1 MYLSNSGFQDEVRD
15 SSFLYHTWRSSYFYV
30 TFSIAKLVW
39 ILKRKTTKY
48 LLILSGLHD
57 CLDNRLED
65 LECPLDMNLVWM
77 ITLRLYLRIKS
88 VCQQKRHIPNI
99 ALRISVLMLCKVDSF
114 WFPHLSSG
122 LHTLLESL
130 LL

>member
-57 CLDNRLED
+57 CLDNRGRFGMPFGYEFG
-65 LECPLDMNLVWM
+65 LDDY
-77 ITLRLYLRIKS
+77 IE
-88 VCQQKRHIPNI
+88 
-99 ALRISVLMLCKVDSF
+99 ALF
-114 WFPHLSSG
+114 
-122 LHTLLESL
+122 EN
-130 LL
+130 